1 MQFLLH
7 TKSHIP
13 MTESSLGS
21 QVTTK
26 LYSNLQKVTADQTSE
41 PYKLERKII
50 LLKYNSY
57 V

>member
-21 QVTTK
+21 LVTTK
-26 LYSNLQKVTADQTSE
+26 LYSNLQKVTADQTFE
-41 PYKLERKII
+41 PCKLER
-50 LLKYNSY
+50 
-57 V
+57 